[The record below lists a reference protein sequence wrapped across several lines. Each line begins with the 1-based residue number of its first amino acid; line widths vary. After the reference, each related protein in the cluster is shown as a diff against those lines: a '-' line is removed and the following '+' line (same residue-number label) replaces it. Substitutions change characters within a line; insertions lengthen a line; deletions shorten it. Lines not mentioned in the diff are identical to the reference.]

1 MWFYGNTAS
10 NDNSGMYTSNGTY
23 SNAKMREVIC
33 DGLWLPN
40 TWRINESSNYA
51 QHNNNNNNY
60 ALSGY
65 MHTACPFSGYRT
77 RTFKWYQDTSNSN
90 KNNYGYTSHDND
102 VKMPVGT
109 TIRCLKE

>member
-1 MWFYGNTAS
+1 
-10 NDNSGMYTSNGTY
+10 
-23 SNAKMREVIC
+23 MREVIC
-33 DGLWLPN
+33 DGLWFPN
-40 TWRINESSNYA
+40 TWRINESGNYT
-51 QHNNNNNNY
+51 QHNN

-77 RTFKWYQDTSNSN
+77 RTFKWYQVT
-90 KNNYGYTSHDND
+90 NNQDYGYTSHDND